1 MSNIR
6 PAKAEVAAEIL
17 SMIRELAEYEKEP
30 DAVAAAEQDIHDHLF
45 GEDPKVFAHVA
56 DEDGRLEGMVIW
68 FVNFSTWEGRHGIW
82 MEDLYVRDSARGKGV
97 GTKLL
102 KELASIA
109 VENGYRR
116 VEWSVLKWNAPSIGF
131 YTSIGAHDMGDW
143 QTMRLDGQALRL
155 MGA

>member
-30 DAVAAAEQDIHDHLF
+30 DAVAATEQDIHDHLF